1 MSPLENRQLG
11 ALLAPRGRAHPPA
24 RPRRR
29 RSSSGTPAT
38 PRPPH
43 AAPPRSAGTAAAG
56 CCTCPRCTCRASWSP
71 ACGKRPRGL
80 LPSTTSPPLSHTRG
94 GAGRRLSAHQA
105 PRAESD
111 LKKQLK
117 EATAPMGKTNGQ
129 QRCSQKTKPRDSVH
143 QMWGRKLFFLLRYTH
158 PEKTKQLMRNLDPI
172 FKKAEQEIQ
181 FNKDYNYS
189 VL

>member
-1 MSPLENRQLG
+1 
-11 ALLAPRGRAHPPA
+11 
-24 RPRRR
+24 
-29 RSSSGTPAT
+29 
-38 PRPPH
+38 
-43 AAPPRSAGTAAAG
+43 
-56 CCTCPRCTCRASWSP
+56 
-71 ACGKRPRGL
+71 
-80 LPSTTSPPLSHTRG
+80 
-94 GAGRRLSAHQA
+94 
-105 PRAESD
+105 
-111 LKKQLK
+111 
-117 EATAPMGKTNGQ
+117 MGKTNGQ